1 MAGNPDAD
9 GFGGMKT
16 VEMVRDF
23 SYRAKARVFIQYLG
37 GTTYERVPEV
47 VVRAILEAGAGKIVD
62 RDV

>member
-1 MAGNPDAD
+1 
-9 GFGGMKT
+9 MKT